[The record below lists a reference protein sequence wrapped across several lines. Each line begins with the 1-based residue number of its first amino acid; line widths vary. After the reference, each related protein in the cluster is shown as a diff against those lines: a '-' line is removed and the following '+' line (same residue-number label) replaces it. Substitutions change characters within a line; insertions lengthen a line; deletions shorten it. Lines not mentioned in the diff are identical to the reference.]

1 MGSRAIALLLVAL
14 ALLGFAGDV
23 LMRSS
28 TQLAPRYDEVA
39 YLALAR
45 DYAHEGGIVA
55 TIQCHLQGRCKE
67 DNRPPLFELM
77 LEAVADD
84 TPAMFARAKL
94 VTFGTALLL
103 LALVFAMVRRVF
115 SWPVAAGSVVAVCLM
130 PALSDYASHVQHDPL
145 YAALTF
151 TAVFAI
157 GAWQERSA
165 LWWVLAGA
173 VVGLA
178 FLTKGSGHILLVP
191 LVAVSFYR
199 HRLGL
204 LKKPI
209 LYAAALGFVA
219 VSFFLLWRNIKL
231 AGSPFYNVNGRGI
244 WLDKWQDV
252 WALQL
257 DPEWS
262 KVGLGWYLQ
271 RHSFVDLL
279 LKILRGLG
287 LTVGIFV
294 YAAGVG
300 FANPVVRAIG
310 GVIVCVLA
318 ALGMR
323 RRWRAGRKL
332 EILTVLTALV
342 IFSGA
347 LTLATS
353 GGPGPNARYTYP
365 YVLVL
370 VPYFVAELLE
380 RVWAPLKSALQHRLA
395 GWRPEHVGAAAVTVL
410 LVLRLAFTGPALL
423 ENPLSFYRVE
433 PSWHETSEW
442 LAQNLAAGEKFAMP
456 YQSLYS
462 IWDVSAASTDPRWNF
477 WFGMPEKD
485 LRRYLDGAHI
495 RRLLVDTAAP
505 GLAEYADKLS
515 PVKDA
520 HGATAFLD
528 WPRCFA
534 DAAEPSRFLL
544 FCRP

>member
-1 MGSRAIALLLVAL
+1 MGPRSIALCLVVL
-14 ALLGFAGDV
+14 ALLDFGGDV
-23 LMRSS
+23 MKRSAE
-28 TQLAPRYDEVA
+28 QLAPRYDEVA
-39 YLALAR
+39 YLAVAR

-55 TIQCHLQGRCKE
+55 TIDCHLQGRCKE

-94 VTFGTALLL
+94 VTFATALLL
-103 LALVFAMVRRVF
+103 LGLVFVMARGVF
-115 SWPVAAGSVVAVCLM
+115 SWPVAAGSVVAACLM

-157 GAWQERSA
+157 GTWQDRSA
-165 LWWVLAGA
+165 RWWMLAGA

-191 LVAVSFYR
+191 LVATSFYR

-204 LKKPI
+204 LRKPI
-209 LYAAALGFVA
+209 VYAAGFGFVA
-219 VSFFLLWRNIKL
+219 VSFFLLVRNLKL

-257 DPEWS
+257 DPAWS
-262 KVGLGWYLQ
+262 KVGWGWYLQ
-271 RHSFVDLL
+271 RHSVVELM
-279 LKILRGLG
+279 LKVLRGFG

-294 YAAGVG
+294 YAAGLG
-300 FANPVVRAIG
+300 FANPVVRAMS
-310 GVIVCVLA
+310 GVVVCALA
-318 ALGMR
+318 GLGMR
-323 RRWRAGRKL
+323 RRWRAGQRV
-332 EILTVLTALV
+332 EIFTVLLV
-342 IFSGA
+342 LLVFGGA

-365 YVLVL
+365 YALVL

-380 RVWAPLKSALQHRLA
+380 RVWPPLRSVMQDRFAK
-395 GWRPEHVGAAAVTVL
+395 WRPERLGVAIIVVL
-410 LVLRLAFTGPALL
+410 LVLRLAFTGPALFA
-423 ENPLSFYRVE
+423 NPLSFYRVD
-433 PSWHETSEW
+433 PRWHETSDW
-442 LAQNLAAGEKFAMP
+442 LARHLSPGEKFAMP

-462 IWDVSAASTDPRWNF
+462 IWDVSAADTDPRWNF
-477 WFGMPEKD
+477 WYGMPAQD

-505 GLAEYADKLS
+505 GLAEYTDKLS
-515 PVKDA
+515 SIKDP
-520 HGATAFLD
+520 HGPMAFLD

-534 DAAEPSRFLL
+534 DTDVPSRFLI